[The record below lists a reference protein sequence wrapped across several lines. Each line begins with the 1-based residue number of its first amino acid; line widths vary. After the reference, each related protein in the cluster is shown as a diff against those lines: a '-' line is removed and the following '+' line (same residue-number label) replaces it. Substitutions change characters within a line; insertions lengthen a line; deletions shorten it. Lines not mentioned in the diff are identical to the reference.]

1 MIPSPGVRSLRP
13 WWALIDL
20 TVVHPHQLQP
30 YRPSTLHGMGDHVR
44 HYFERRCFGSEHGA
58 SLHQAMGFATDAL
71 TADKLFIVISDF
83 PRHIV
88 SSNE

>member
-1 MIPSPGVRSLRP
+1 
-13 WWALIDL
+13 
-20 TVVHPHQLQP
+20 
-30 YRPSTLHGMGDHVR
+30 
-44 HYFERRCFGSEHGA
+44 
-58 SLHQAMGFATDAL
+58 MGFATDAL